1 MNRRSVYSAIAAV
14 ALVATACTPP
24 ESPDAG
30 TPEAA
35 PESSAST
42 STAPVIVD
50 RSNFQEA
57 EVARNFSKWAA
68 RGANNQLM
76 HMTTV
81 TPSGPAP
88 TVRMNRDT
96 LYSAAILDTSSGN
109 VSITVPEG
117 DLYQSVLMVDTEGYA
132 RGFILEPG
140 THMVA
145 TDTKFVWVLVRT
157 GLEKGIE
164 EARRLQALVSVQ
176 GMGDDM
182 YSSPVFDEESL
193 ANLTRI
199 LIEEAMAEDDGDLY
213 YGNYPGQVDESRRLR
228 STAAGFGGMNGTNMY
243 KFVEAVE
250 NNVCMQSTFPDPQAT
265 EFFSFTLY
273 DTDGYLMDGNTII
286 NSRDMTANPDGTYT
300 VSINC
305 GDDAINNISAP
316 AEVDTIGYA
325 WRVYGASEEVENRSW
340 DPIDTMRVVPEASRP
355 VS

>member
-1 MNRRSVYSAIAAV
+1 MNRRSIYSVITAA
-14 ALVATACTPP
+14 ALVAAACTSP

-30 TPEAA
+30 APEAT

-42 STAPVIVD
+42 GTTPIMVD

-68 RGANNQLM
+68 RGANNKLM
-76 HMTTV
+76 HMTDV

-109 VSITVPEG
+109 ASITLPEG

-132 RGFILEPG
+132 RDFILEPG

-164 EARRLQALVSVQ
+164 EARRVQALLTVQ
-176 GMGDDM
+176 GMGADT
-182 YSSPVFDEESL
+182 YSSRVFDEDSL
-193 ANLTRI
+193 ASLTRI
-199 LIEEAMAEDDGDLY
+199 LIDEAIAEDDGDLY
-213 YGNYPGQVDESRRLR
+213 YGNYPGQVDETRRLR
-228 STAAGFGGMNGTNMY
+228 STAAGFGGMYGTNMY

-250 NNVCMQSTFPDPQAT
+250 NNVCMQSTFPDPRAA

-340 DPIDTMRVVPEASRP
+340 DPIETMRVVPEASKP

>member
-1 MNRRSVYSAIAAV
+1 MNRKSIYFVFAIAAM
-14 ALVATACTPP
+14 AITGCTPK

-30 TPEAA
+30 KPEAST
-35 PESSAST
+35 ESSVST
-42 STAPVIVD
+42 STGPIIVD
-50 RSNFQEA
+50 RSNYQEA
-57 EVARNFSKWAA
+57 EVARNFTKWAA
-68 RGANNQLM
+68 NGANNKLM

-96 LYSAAILDTSSGN
+96 LYSAAILDTSTGN
-109 VSITVPEG
+109 ASISLPDV
-117 DLYQSVLMVDTEGYA
+117 DLYQSILMVDTDGYA

-164 EARRLQALVSVQ
+164 EARRVQALVTVQ
-176 GMGDDM
+176 GMGDGK
-182 YSSPVFDEESL
+182 YSAPEYDEESL
-193 ANLTRI
+193 ASLTRI
-199 LIEEAMAEDDGDLY
+199 LIDEAITEDDGDLY
-213 YGNYPGQVDESRRLR
+213 YGNFPGQVDETRRLR
-228 STAAGFGGMNGTNMY
+228 STASGFGGMNGTNMY

-250 NNVCMQSTFPDPQAT
+250 NNVCMQSTFSNPNAE

-286 NSRDMTANPDGTYT
+286 NSRDMTANEDGTYT

-305 GDDAINNISAP
+305 GDEAINNISA
-316 AEVDTIGYA
+316 ATDIDTIGYA
-325 WRVYGASEEVENRSW
+325 WRVYGASEEVENRTW
-340 DPIDTMRVVPEASRP
+340 DPIDTMHVVTEANT
-355 VS
+355 VKK